1 MKIVISGVGEMGS
14 HLARM
19 LSGHGHDITIIDSDA
34 KALEEVDNGAD
45 LITIEGDTT
54 AFAVLRKAG
63 VRRCDLFIAVNHDEN
78 QNILAAIM
86 AKQLGAKKSIARVDA
101 YAPKKRTAGQRCCQK
116 FHDRQRHVAV
126 ELDFLR
132 HISPAGRAGGV
143 GVIALPERDFPG
155 IFHIT

>member
-1 MKIVISGVGEMGS
+1 MGS

-19 LSGHGHDITIIDSDA
+19 LSGNGHEITVIDSDQ
-34 KALEEVDNGAD
+34 KLLNEVDNLAD

-86 AKQLGAKKSIARVDA
+86 AKQLGDRKSTRLNSSHA
-101 YAPKKRTAGQRCCQK
+101 T
-116 FHDRQRHVAV
+116 
-126 ELDFLR
+126 
-132 HISPAGRAGGV
+132 
-143 GVIALPERDFPG
+143 
-155 IFHIT
+155 